1 MTLLNLT
8 LLSPLSRRSLG
19 EEIFIA
25 PTMPISGTCL
35 WWCAYSRVQAEYRV
49 ECGRHI
55 HVVFTRVTALGSV
68 GLEFREEVKTE
79 AMILSVI
86 SIQMVLKAWGWG
98 KIIVILS
105 TVGRGES

>member
-1 MTLLNLT
+1 
-8 LLSPLSRRSLG
+8 
-19 EEIFIA
+19 
-25 PTMPISGTCL
+25 MPISGTCL
-35 WWCAYSRVQAEYRV
+35 WWCAHSRVQAECHV

-55 HVVFTRVTALGSV
+55 YIVFTRVKMLGSV

-79 AMILSVI
+79 DMILSVI

-98 KIIVILS
+98 KITVILT